1 MENVK
6 RLFTLLTA
14 SALLFASAVYADPLE
29 YHPLD
34 GSGNGAIT
42 FNVNGG
48 VPYTSFGDDYRVNSL
63 SGRYSYVRPLNG
75 TFVWP
80 TAFNDTDYTESQGSY
95 APASYGFSLLYKLSI
110 FGHPRVS
117 PDTET
122 AYPGITPGISGNYYD
137 ATCGNGGY
145 DTLDEYLQENCSI
158 KIYEPGTGYH
168 TLFSGAQID
177 SSYFVQLL
185 PSEDD

>member
-1 MENVK
+1 MENLK
-6 RLFTLLTA
+6 RLFILLA
-14 SALLFASAVYADPLE
+14 FSAILFCSAVYADPE
-29 YHPLD
+29 YCEVN
-34 GSGNGAIT
+34 GSGEGALAFSRNNGVY
-42 FNVNGG
+42 F
-48 VPYTSFGDDYRVNSL
+48 TSFGNSITVD
-63 SGRYSYVRPLNG
+63 SASNRFSYVLPLN
-75 TFVWP
+75 TSLFATP
-80 TAFNDTDYTESQGSY
+80 AFTDKDYELNNGIYSETTS
-95 APASYGFSLLYKLSI
+95 GFTSI
-110 FGHPRVS
+110 YNVSVFGHPRISPTEVS
-117 PDTET
+117 TYTEM
-122 AYPGITPGISGNYYD
+122 